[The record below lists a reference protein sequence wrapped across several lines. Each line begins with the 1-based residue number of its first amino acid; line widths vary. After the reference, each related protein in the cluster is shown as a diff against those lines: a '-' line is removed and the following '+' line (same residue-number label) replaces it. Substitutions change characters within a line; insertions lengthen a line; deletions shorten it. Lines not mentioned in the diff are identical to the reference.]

1 MQIMFHIKIKH
12 KFRKLSN
19 ISSRDRVSVGTGGH
33 ILPIFYDKNNV
44 QCNSINFVVTLN
56 C

>member
-1 MQIMFHIKIKH
+1 MQIMFHVKIKH

-19 ISSRDRVSVGTGGH
+19 ISSRDRVSGGTGGH

-44 QCNSINFVVTLN
+44 QCNGINFVVTLN